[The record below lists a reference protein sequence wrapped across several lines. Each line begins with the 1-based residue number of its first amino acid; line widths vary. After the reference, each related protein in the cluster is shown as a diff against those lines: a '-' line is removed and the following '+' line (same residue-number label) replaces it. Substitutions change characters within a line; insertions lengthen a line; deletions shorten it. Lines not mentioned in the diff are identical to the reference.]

1 MSLRALSAHIGV
13 SENYVSETLN
23 KHLGVNFFEFVN
35 RRRIEDACTLLRAS
49 EASALTIAYEVGFN
63 SRSTFHAA
71 FKKYVGASPHAFRK
85 QSPQPE
91 GESAQS

>member
-1 MSLRALSAHIGV
+1 
-13 SENYVSETLN
+13 VSETLN